1 MKELVKLGI
10 DLYKGSLGQ
19 YSKEQAN
26 EAFRQALIEMNGGK
40 AKIDPKDF
48 RRNKIEIFEIIEE
61 TLDQLINEVIDTQFN
76 DFIDVR
82 NLNWGDTVEFEVP
95 NRDLFDVATVVN
107 GNGSLRRQR
116 LGDGQKIPVSVQP
129 RAVKV
134 YEEMHRFLSG
144 RIDWAEMVNRVAKS
158 FEVKLA
164 DEIYGAIYN
173 SYDNLVTPYKVSG
186 TFSETDLTT
195 LIAHVEAATGQQ
207 AEIFGTKTALGKITS
222 AKESDKM
229 KDALNSFGYY
239 GTFKG
244 TGMREI
250 KQFHKINTDTFAIND
265 SFLMILPVG
274 DIKIAKLVIEG
285 DSIIDEFSNNQGDMS
300 KEFMF
305 IKNYGLTVLSS
316 AKYGIYR
323 LS

>member
-1 MKELVKLGI
+1 MKELVKLGL

-26 EAFRQALIEMNGGK
+26 EAFRQALIELNGGK
-40 AKIDPKDF
+40 TKLDPKDF
-48 RRNKIEIFEIIEE
+48 RRNKIELFEIIEE
-61 TLDQLINEVIDTQFN
+61 TLDQLINEIIDTQFN
-76 DFIDVR
+76 DFIEVR
-82 NLNWGDTVEFEVP
+82 NVNWGDTIEFEVP
-95 NRDLFDVATVVN
+95 NRDLFEVATVVN
-107 GNGSLRRQR
+107 GNGNLRRQR
-116 LGDGQKIPVSVQP
+116 LGDGYKVPISVEP
-129 RAVKV
+129 RAVKI
-134 YEEMHRFLSG
+134 YEELHRFLAG

-158 FEVKLA
+158 FELKLA
-164 DEIYGAIYN
+164 DEIYSAIYN
-173 SYDNLVTPYKVSG
+173 SYDNLVAPYKVSG
-186 TFSETDLTT
+186 SFSESELTT
-195 LIAHVEAATGQQ
+195 LIAHVEAATGQR

-229 KDALNSFGYY
+229 IDALNSFGYY

-250 KQFHKINTDTFAIND
+250 KQFHKINTDTFAIDEN
-265 SFLMILPVG
+265 FLMILPVG
-274 DIKIAKLVIEG
+274 DIKIAKLAIEG
-285 DSIIDEFSNNQGDMS
+285 EAIIDEFTNYQGDMS
-300 KEFMF
+300 KEYMF